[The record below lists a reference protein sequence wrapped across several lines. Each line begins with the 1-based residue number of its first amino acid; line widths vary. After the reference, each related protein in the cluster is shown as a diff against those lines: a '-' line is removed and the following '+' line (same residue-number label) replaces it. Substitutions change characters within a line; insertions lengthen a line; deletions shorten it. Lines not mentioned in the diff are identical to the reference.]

1 MIVRMDVFMDSQNKL
16 NTKPFIEFHKSLTTE
31 LPTHIEYLLVFTW
44 CTEEKIY
51 FGSPIV
57 LPPVSS
63 QPLINDILENL
74 CVVFV

>member
-16 NTKPFIEFHKSLTTE
+16 NIEFHKSLTTE
-31 LPTHIEYLLVFTW
+31 LPIHMEYLLVFTW